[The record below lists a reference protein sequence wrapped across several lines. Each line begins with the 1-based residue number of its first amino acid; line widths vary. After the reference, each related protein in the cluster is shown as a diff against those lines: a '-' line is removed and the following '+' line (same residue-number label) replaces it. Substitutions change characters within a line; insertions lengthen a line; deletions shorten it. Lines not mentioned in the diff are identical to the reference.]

1 MDIEQRNKLA
11 NIMFDI
17 KHKIKDGEYKQFM
30 DILGKKEPE
39 PDLENI
45 RMVKLTY
52 LQCTYKDPTEYM
64 DKVELDTFVVLHRNS
79 DDMRGNLKFSRL
91 DQTMKTKIVE
101 VYGTED
107 RNEHANPYADLA
119 HSRIHIQ
126 SLKAYLKDL
135 KTLRDA
141 NILNPTPFFLLT
153 ESRWI
158 YPLKCDILS
167 LKL

>member
-17 KHKIKDGEYKQFM
+17 KHKIKDGEYKQFL

-64 DKVELDTFVVLHRNS
+64 DDGEHDTFVDLRCH
-79 DDMRGNLKFSRL
+79 KFNRL

-167 LKL
+167 KK

>member
-1 MDIEQRNKLA
+1 MDVEQRNKLA
-11 NIMFDI
+11 SIMFDI

-52 LQCTYKDPTEYM
+52 LECTYKDPTEYM
-64 DKVELDTFVVLHRNS
+64 DNVELDAFMTIRSHC
-79 DDMRGNLKFSRL
+79 DDMEGNLRFNRL
-91 DQTMKTKIVE
+91 KQTMKTKIVE
-101 VYGTED
+101 VYETED
-107 RNEHANPYADLA
+107 RNQYANTHADLGDG
-119 HSRIHIQ
+119 RITIK
-126 SLKAYLKDL
+126 SLKNYLEYS

-141 NILNPTPFFLLT
+141 NIHNTEPYMILT

-167 LKL
+167 KK

>member
-17 KHKIKDGEYKQFM
+17 KHKIKDGEYKQFL

-52 LQCTYKDPTEYM
+52 LECTYKDPTEYM
-64 DKVELDTFVVLHRNS
+64 DNEEQDYYLRCHS
-79 DDMRGNLKFSRL
+79 EYMEGHLKFNRL
-91 DQTMKTKIVE
+91 KQTMKTKIVE
-101 VYGTED
+101 VCGTGD
-107 RNEHANPYADLA
+107 PYEYPNTHADLA

>member
-1 MDIEQRNKLA
+1 MDVEQRNKLA
-11 NIMFDI
+11 SIMFDI

-52 LQCTYKDPTEYM
+52 LECTYKDPTEYM
-64 DKVELDTFVVLHRNS
+64 DDEEHDTFVDHS
-79 DDMRGNLKFSRL
+79 DHMEGHLKFNRL
-91 DQTMKTKIVE
+91 KHTMKTKIVE
-101 VYGTED
+101 VCGIED
-107 RNEHANPYADLA
+107 GYQYANTHADLGD
-119 HSRIHIQ
+119 SRIHIK
-126 SLKAYLKDL
+126 SLKNYLEYS

-141 NILNPTPFFLLT
+141 NIHNTPPYMILT
-153 ESRWI
+153 KSRWI

-167 LKL
+167 KK